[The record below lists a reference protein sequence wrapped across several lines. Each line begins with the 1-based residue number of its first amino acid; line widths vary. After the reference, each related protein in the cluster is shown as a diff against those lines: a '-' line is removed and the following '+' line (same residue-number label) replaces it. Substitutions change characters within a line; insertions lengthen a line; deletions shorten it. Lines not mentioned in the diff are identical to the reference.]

1 MTQTDTE
8 LQQALLRL
16 NARAW
21 GIAFGLLLG
30 GGLFIATVVLVM
42 RGGENVGQHL
52 GLLRVFFPGNSI
64 SYAGA
69 IIGFIYA
76 FVVSYAFGRLVG
88 SAYNFLVRPR

>member
-52 GLLRVFFPGNSI
+52 GLLRVFFPGYSI

-76 FVVSYAFGRLVG
+76 FVVGYAFGRLVG

>member
-1 MTQTDTE
+1 MTQNDTE
-8 LQQALLRL
+8 LQQALHRL

-21 GIAFGLLLG
+21 GIAFGMVAG

-52 GLLRVFFPGNSI
+52 GLLRVFFPGYSI

-76 FVVSYAFGRLVG
+76 FVVGYAFGRLVG